1 MDEKLEFSWKWR
13 NDFNELELSKW
24 SNKAQ
29 ESKPIK
35 ALKKCW
41 ISRPSFIDN
50 AAAWRPQRPP
60 IVCLT
65 SKRESLFFSGRVFF
79 VSRPWFFQK
88 AKTLK
93 PTPSD
98 SFLFFPGQLFV
109 YFLAFSSSSTS
120 SDQVSLLGHRRHW
133 KREYFFS
140 VSEVGTFPVLIS
152 FKISSMEAIKRQ
164 QCNVAAPNRPPAA
177 SI

>member
-13 NDFNELELSKW
+13 NDFSELELSKW

-65 SKRESLFFSGRVFF
+65 SKRESLFFSGRVFLF
-79 VSRPWFFQK
+79 PVHDSSRKTRHRSRHLPILSFFFQANYLFISWHFLLQVPARIK
-88 AKTLK
+88 
-93 PTPSD
+93 
-98 SFLFFPGQLFV
+98 FLFWAIADIGNESIFFPFPRWERSLFL
-109 YFLAFSSSSTS
+109 FLSKFR
-120 SDQVSLLGHRRHW
+120 QW
-133 KREYFFS
+133 K
-140 VSEVGTFPVLIS
+140 P
-152 FKISSMEAIKRQ
+152 
-164 QCNVAAPNRPPAA
+164 
-177 SI
+177 